1 MKNNRFFVLFMYSL
15 GYLGI
20 SIFTQTAVKW
30 YQYYYTPPA
39 FNTQGLKMLV
49 PISLI
54 GFSMIVARIF
64 DGISDPIVAYYSDKL
79 NTKMGR
85 RIPFVLFG
93 SPVLM
98 ISFIMIWFPPVSEVS
113 IVNFV
118 YLTFVLSLFF
128 VSFTAVVAPYLAL
141 IPEITK
147 DAKERIILTMMQGIT
162 QIIGVMVAEAGS
174 GILISIFNFK
184 VMGII
189 LGIFAF
195 ITLMLT
201 PIFVK
206 EEKIEEENIPTVG
219 MFTSIKMTLA
229 NADFMYYLT
238 AATALWFGINTLT
251 IAMPY
256 ITEVLL
262 KTPAED
268 SGFMIAGAFVVAVLF
283 SFFVP
288 KLTLLY
294 GKKKLLMVFSI
305 IFAFILTL
313 TGLFGTVFN
322 KTVSIIIILL
332 AGIPLSVFFVVP
344 NAMIADI
351 AELDGIKTGQRR
363 EGMFFG
369 AQGFIIK
376 IVIGISSLVTPL
388 LFKIFGYNAENP
400 LGLQLC
406 GPLAGAIIILSLMV
420 LNKYSLTE
428 KELERYKLESKK

>member
-1 MKNNRFFVLFMYSL
+1 MKNKRFFMLFMYSL

-39 FNTQGLKMLV
+39 FNTQGLKILV
-49 PISLI
+49 PIGLI

-64 DGISDPIVAYYSDKL
+64 DGVSDPIVAYYSDKL
-79 NTKMGR
+79 KTRWGR

-93 SPVLM
+93 TPVLLL
-98 ISFIMIWFPPVSEVS
+98 SFIMIWFPPVDGES
-113 IVNFV
+113 IVNFI

-141 IPEITK
+141 IPEVSK
-147 DAKERIILTMMQGIT
+147 DAKERITLTMMQGIT
-162 QIIGVMVAEAGS
+162 QILGVMVAEAGS
-174 GILISIFNFK
+174 GILIGIFNFK
-184 VMGII
+184 IMGLI

-195 ITLMLT
+195 ATLMLT

-219 MFTSIKMTLA
+219 MFTSIKMTFT
-229 NADFMYYLT
+229 NKDFMYYLT
-238 AATALWFGINTLT
+238 AATALWFGLNTLT

-262 KTPAED
+262 KTPAEN

-305 IFAFILTL
+305 IFAFILAL

-369 AQGFIIK
+369 AQGFVIK

-388 LFKIFGYNAENP
+388 LFKIFGYSAENP

-406 GPLAGAIIILSLMV
+406 GPLAGSIILLSLIV
-420 LNKYSLTE
+420 FSKYSLAE
-428 KELERYKLESKK
+428 KELEKYKLDSKK